1 MGYTNKIER
10 QFIDEGINIILNGH
24 CILSLALDPTKSPED
39 VEYRKRVFPEL
50 AAWMRKVKEC
60 EYLSNTMTVESP
72 VKAFAIKKMLE
83 LREAHK
89 PKTTVKSAMKT
100 VAKPILKVKKAKKVK
115 TEEVL
120 YTQAEYD
127 KAIEKAV
134 AKANSRKDNEF
145 KKERF
150 EYQQIIDTKDKEL
163 DVRSTVIN
171 QLIANNIK
179 TVQAFGVNVTAQS
192 LGL

>member
-1 MGYTNKIER
+1 MAYTNKIER

-72 VKAFAIKKMLE
+72 VKAYAIKRLLE

-89 PKTTVKSAMKT
+89 PKTTIKNAMKA
-100 VAKPILKVKKAKKVK
+100 VAKPVLKVKKVNKVNKERNDWKARAIKAETELTNSNNQIKSLEKGLARLKEENDTLKTIAKQS
-115 TEEVL
+115 VL
-120 YTQAEYD
+120 NNIQ
-127 KAIEKAV
+127 IMKAV
-134 AKANSRKDNEF
+134 GIEVT
-145 KKERF
+145 
-150 EYQQIIDTKDKEL
+150 QQDL
-163 DVRSTVIN
+163 D
-171 QLIANNIK
+171 L
-179 TVQAFGVNVTAQS
+179 
-192 LGL
+192 